1 MKKTA
6 LIYHSKHGSTEK
18 YAKWIA
24 EETGADLFKD
34 GEVKAADLAGY
45 DRIIYGGAIHSGG
58 IMGIEFLKKNRK
70 KFADKEVLAFGVGL
84 MIDDPDTRQ
93 QCLEIN
99 FRKKMAGTPCW
110 FFKGAYD
117 PAVVKG
123 FDAKVMGVVK
133 KMIKSKGEFE
143 VTKNELEI
151 LDVLEN
157 GADFVDRSQIAEFV
171 EYLKNEEKQS

>member
-1 MKKTA
+1 M
-6 LIYHSKHGSTEK
+6 
-18 YAKWIA
+18 
-24 EETGADLFKD
+24 
-34 GEVKAADLAGY
+34 
-45 DRIIYGGAIHSGG
+45 
-58 IMGIEFLKKNRK
+58 
-70 KFADKEVLAFGVGL
+70 
-84 MIDDPDTRQ
+84 
-93 QCLEIN
+93 
-99 FRKKMAGTPCW
+99 
-110 FFKGAYD
+110 
-117 PAVVKG
+117 VKG

>member
-58 IMGIEFLKKNRK
+58 IMGMNFEKIERSSPTRN
-70 KFADKEVLAFGVGL
+70 AAFGVGL
-84 MIDDPDTRQ
+84 MLAI
-93 QCLEIN
+93 
-99 FRKKMAGTPCW
+99 
-110 FFKGAYD
+110 
-117 PAVVKG
+117 
-123 FDAKVMGVVK
+123 
-133 KMIKSKGEFE
+133 
-143 VTKNELEI
+143 
-151 LDVLEN
+151 
-157 GADFVDRSQIAEFV
+157 
-171 EYLKNEEKQS
+171 